1 MAVLDLKYLP
11 GHLARR
17 FHQISTTL
25 FDVEMSRAG
34 LMLTPVQFAAL
45 VAIRDRPDVDQATL
59 AATIAY
65 DRTTI
70 GGVIDRLAEK
80 GMVERNTDPSDRRSK
95 RLKLLPAGH
104 DALKLAE
111 PLVTRSQQELVS
123 SLSPA
128 EQKQL
133 LALMEKVVG
142 ALGDKSRTSRP
153 L

>member
-1 MAVLDLKYLP
+1 MAVLDLKHLP

-34 LMLTPVQFAAL
+34 LILTPVQFAAL
-45 VAIRDRPDVDQATL
+45 VAIRDRPDLDQATL

-80 GMVERNTDPSDRRSK
+80 GMVERYTDPSDRRSK
-95 RLKLLPAGH
+95 RLKLAPAGH
-104 DALKLAE
+104 DAIALAE
-111 PLVTRSQQELVS
+111 PLVTRSQEDLVS
-123 SLSPA
+123 SLTAA
-128 EQKQL
+128 EKEQL
-133 LALMEKVVG
+133 LSLMQKVVDT
-142 ALGDKSRTSRP
+142 LGDKSRTARS

>member
-1 MAVLDLKYLP
+1 MAVLDLKHLP

-34 LMLTPVQFAAL
+34 LVLTPVQFAAL
-45 VAIRDRPDVDQATL
+45 VALRDRPDVDQATL

-80 GMVERNTDPSDRRSK
+80 GMVERYTDPSDRRCK
-95 RLKLLPAGH
+95 RLKLAPAGR
-104 DALKLAE
+104 DALAIAE
-111 PLVTRSQQELVS
+111 PLVARSQQELVS
-123 SLSPA
+123 SLSA
-128 EQKQL
+128 REQEQL
-133 LALMEKVVG
+133 LGLMQKVVD
-142 ALGDKSRTSRP
+142 ALGDKSRTSRSH
-153 L
+153 

>member
-1 MAVLDLKYLP
+1 MNLKHLP

-17 FHQISTTL
+17 LHQISTTL

-34 LMLTPVQFAAL
+34 LILTPVQFAAL
-45 VAIRDRPDVDQATL
+45 VALRDRPDVDQATL

-70 GGVIDRLAEK
+70 GGVIDRLAEN
-80 GMVERNTDPSDRRSK
+80 GMVERYTDPSDRRCK
-95 RLKLLPAGH
+95 RLKLTPAGH
-104 DALKLAE
+104 DALALAE
-111 PLVTRSQQELVS
+111 PLASRSQQELVS

-128 EQKQL
+128 EQEHL
-133 LALMEKVVG
+133 VGLMQKVVD
-142 ALGDKSRTSRP
+142 ALGDKSRTPRE

>member
-1 MAVLDLKYLP
+1 MDLKHLP

-34 LMLTPVQFAAL
+34 LALTPVQFAAL
-45 VAIRDRPDVDQATL
+45 VALRDCPDVDQATL

-80 GMVERNTDPSDRRSK
+80 GMVERYSDPSDRRCK
-95 RLKLLPAGH
+95 RLKLAPAGH
-104 DALKLAE
+104 DALAIAE
-111 PLVTRSQQELVS
+111 PLVARSQQELVS
-123 SLSPA
+123 SLSA
-128 EQKQL
+128 TEQEQL
-133 LALMEKVVG
+133 LGLMQKVVD
-142 ALGDKSRTSRP
+142 ALGDKSRTSRSH
-153 L
+153 

>member
-1 MAVLDLKYLP
+1 MGVLDLKHLP

-34 LMLTPVQFAAL
+34 LVLTPVQFAAL
-45 VAIRDRPDVDQATL
+45 VALRDRPDVDQATL

-80 GMVERNTDPSDRRSK
+80 GMVERYADPSDRRCK
-95 RLKLLPAGH
+95 RLKLALAGQ
-104 DALKLAE
+104 DALAIAE
-111 PLVTRSQQELVS
+111 PLVDRVQQELVS
-123 SLSPA
+123 SLSA
-128 EQKQL
+128 TEQEQL
-133 LALMEKVVG
+133 LGLMQKVVD
-142 ALGDKSRTSRP
+142 ALGDKSRTSRSQ
-153 L
+153 